1 MSLVLKLF
9 LIDTVSLINIWSTFF
24 VRASWLTTFFY
35 LPISV
40 SKRKTLAFGALP
52 TLNLPK
58 KAIHLRVEEGPPRRE
73 LKRVIEEGPIPSR
86 TPTYQSSDELSKRV
100 KKLTIKEWNVE
111 YGTSEIT
118 LTKKTAEFTFP
129 EIQVKVDDGL
139 GFSISVL
146 CANRMTYR
154 TFMFF
159 SVYTKFSN
167 V

>member
-9 LIDTVSLINIWSTFF
+9 LIDTVSISDQHLVYFF

-35 LPISV
+35 LLISV
-40 SKRKTLAFGALP
+40 SKRKTLDFGALP

-58 KAIHLRVEEGPPRRE
+58 KSHPPQSESRTPRRE

-86 TPTYQSSDELSKRV
+86 TPTYQSLDELSKRV

-118 LTKKTAEFTFP
+118 LTKKTVEFTFP

-139 GFSISVL
+139 GFSISV
-146 CANRMTYR
+146 YG
-154 TFMFF
+154 
-159 SVYTKFSN
+159 
-167 V
+167 